1 MPLTASLV
9 DPAATLSA
17 LSDAIGHAKG
27 GDGLAPV
34 TVAVPTNTCGVMA
47 RRALGRSSGLVGVDM
62 VTLNRLAEL
71 IAGPGLAAA
80 GRSPMSNP
88 VIDLAVARVLADD
101 PGPFRRV
108 ASHPSTI
115 VALRDLHTELRL
127 AGPAA
132 ADRLADHGSRGAQAV
147 RVSRAVTTALA
158 GAWYDEADLLVG
170 ATETVHEGPPAGLG
184 RLVLYLPDQLRGLD
198 AAFVRTLAAGLDVH
212 VVAPVT
218 GDHSDATTIG
228 MLTRLGVEPPAGPAG
243 GPDDPDGPDAGAH
256 SPASVCRPAAVV
268 STTDADD
275 EVRIAVRH
283 VLESARRGVP
293 LERIAVLWPTHRP
306 YARLVEH
313 HLTAAGI
320 PWNGRPGTSTTERL
334 APRFVLDLLDVD
346 RRGLRRRALFDLL
359 ADVPA
364 RDGDGQYLPTAS
376 WERVSRYA
384 GVARDDDWDV
394 RLGSLHGH
402 ERWGESATGLAAFVG
417 ELRDRLGHPG
427 RTRRWWDWAQ
437 WCTDELDRWVGRRT
451 LDHLP
456 DAEYRAWEALTRA
469 LDRLRHLDP
478 VSEPVTRH
486 RFRTTLEAEL
496 EAAPARLG
504 RVGDGVTV
512 GPLAGGAGLDVDV
525 AVVLGASEGT
535 LPPTPT
541 SDPLLSDA
549 DRAHAGLPTADDRTA
564 RLRHVFRALLASS
577 EVTVT
582 VPRGDLRATAEVRP
596 SRWLPSGSEPTPA
609 PQVVDSHHAG
619 LAATVFPV
627 SPSEHRLRSRY
638 VHTVG
643 GGRVADAPGAADD
656 AVLVRGLQLRAARR
670 SDSLTVF
677 DGDLSG
683 VEVPRLDHTVSPT
696 RLEMWSG
703 CPHAYFVRHLLK
715 VSPIDEPE
723 AAISITALDRGS
735 AHHDALDRFHR
746 AVLDGELPPP
756 GPTGW
761 LSEHRDALARFF
773 DEVCITTERRGRTGR
788 PAFWSDERARMRA
801 DLLGWLDR
809 DSEYVATRR
818 ATVLASEFAFG
829 RQRHDAG
836 PSASDGT
843 VLDVAIELAD
853 GRRLQLE
860 GSIDRVDRT
869 AAGELVVTDHKT
881 GAKSKFIGLG
891 SDDPTAERSLFQ
903 LPAYAAAAR
912 AAFGDPDTPVIAEYG
927 LMAKGGYD
935 RPGYA
940 VTPDVW
946 SRVLD
951 DVSLTVEG
959 IEAGW
964 FPNRPERPGWR
975 MFVQCEYCDPDH
987 LGTGERW
994 GEWERKRHDP
1004 RLARWL
1010 SPPGDADEAD
1020 TAEPRTT
1027 EPRTAGG
1034 AA

>member
-1 MPLTASLV
+1 VPLTASLV

-17 LSDAIGHAKG
+17 LADAIGRAKE

-101 PGPFRRV
+101 PGPFRAV

-127 AGPAA
+127 AGPDAA
-132 ADRLADHGSRGAQAV
+132 ARLAGHGSRGAQAV
-147 RVSRAVTTALA
+147 RVSRAVTAALTD
-158 GAWYDEADLLVG
+158 AWYDEADLLTG
-170 ATETVHEGPPAGLG
+170 ATATVHSGPPPGLG
-184 RLVLYLPDQLRGLD
+184 RLVLYLPDQLSGLG
-198 AAFVRTLAAGLDVH
+198 AAFVRALATGLDVH

-218 GDHSDATTIG
+218 HDDSDALTFG
-228 MLTRLGVEPPAGPAG
+228 MLTRLGIEPPAGPAG
-243 GPDDPDGPDAGAH
+243 DPDSASH
-256 SPASVCRPAAVV
+256 SSTSPCRPAAVV

-293 LERIAVLWPTHRP
+293 LERIAVLWPAHRP

-334 APRFVLDLLDVD
+334 APRLVLDLLDVD

-364 RDGDGQYLPTAS
+364 RDDDGRYLPTAS

-384 GVARDDDWDV
+384 GVARDDDWNV

-402 ERWGESATGLAAFVG
+402 ERWGESATGLAAFVD

-496 EAAPARLG
+496 EAVPARLG
-504 RVGDGVTV
+504 RVGDGVTA
-512 GPLAGGAGLDVDV
+512 GPLAGAAGLDVDV

-577 EVTVT
+577 AVTVT

-596 SRWLPSGSEPTPA
+596 SRWLQNGTGPAPTPH
-609 PQVVDSHHAG
+609 VVDSHHAG

-627 SPSEHRLRSRY
+627 SPSEHRLRARY

-656 AVLVRGLQLRAARR
+656 TVLVRGLQLRAARR
-670 SDSLTVF
+670 SDSVTVY

-746 AVLDGELPPP
+746 AVLDGDLPPP
-756 GPTGW
+756 GPSGW
-761 LSEHRDALARFF
+761 SSEHHAALGRFF
-773 DEVCITTERRGRTGR
+773 DEVCVTTERRGRTGR
-788 PAFWSDERARMRA
+788 PAFWSDERARMRT

-809 DSEYVATRR
+809 DSEYVAARG

-829 RQRHDAG
+829 RQRRDPG
-836 PSASDGT
+836 TSAADGT
-843 VLDVAIELAD
+843 AGTPLDVHIELPD

-869 AAGELVVTDHKT
+869 AGGELVVTDHKT
-881 GAKSKFIGLG
+881 GAKGKFTGLG
-891 SDDPTAERSLFQ
+891 ADDPTAERSLFQ

-927 LMAKGGYD
+927 LMAKGDYD
-935 RPGYA
+935 RPGYE
-940 VTPDVW
+940 VTADVW
-946 SRVLD
+946 ARVVD
-951 DVSLTVEG
+951 DVSLTVDG

-1010 SPPGDADEAD
+1010 SPPDDAEGTD
-1020 TAEPRTT
+1020 TT
-1027 EPRTAGG
+1027 EPGSAGSP
-1034 AA
+1034 A

>member
-1 MPLTASLV
+1 MPITASLV
-9 DPAATLSA
+9 EPAAA
-17 LSDAIGHAKG
+17 LAALADAIGDAKRA
-27 GDGLAPV
+27 DGLAPV
-34 TVAVPTNTCGVMA
+34 TVAVPTNTCGVMT
-47 RRALGRSSGLVGVDM
+47 RRALGRSGGLVGVDM

-127 AGPAA
+127 AGSDAA
-132 ADRLADHGSRGAQAV
+132 VRLAAHGARGARAV
-147 RVSRAVTTALA
+147 RVSRAVTEALTD
-158 GAWYDEADLLVG
+158 AWYDEADLLAG
-170 ATETVHEGPPAGLG
+170 AIETAADHPPVRLG
-184 RLVLYLPDQLRGLD
+184 RLVLYLPDQLSGL
-198 AAFVRTLAAGLDVH
+198 AATFVRTLADRLDVH
-212 VVAPVT
+212 VVSTVT
-218 GDHSDATTIG
+218 HDHSDAATFDV
-228 MLTRLGVEPPAGPAG
+228 LARLGIERPPTAAATTTTTGR
-243 GPDDPDGPDAGAH
+243 
-256 SPASVCRPAAVV
+256 SPAAVI

-283 VLESARRGVP
+283 VLQSARRGVA

-320 PWNGRPGTSTTERL
+320 PWNGRPGTSVTERL
-334 APRFVLDLLDVD
+334 APRFVLDVLDVD
-346 RRGLRRRALFDLL
+346 RRGLRRRAVFDLL

-364 RDGDGQYLPTAS
+364 RDGDGRVLPTAS
-376 WERVSRYA
+376 WERVSRHA
-384 GVARDDDWDV
+384 GVARGDDWDV
-394 RLGSLHGH
+394 RLATLRDH
-402 ERWGESATGLAAFVG
+402 EHWGAAATSLAAFVG
-417 ELRDRLGHPG
+417 ELRDRLGHPA

-456 DAEYRAWEALTRA
+456 DAEYRAWEALTKA

-496 EAAPARLG
+496 DAAPARLG

-512 GPLAGGAGLDVDV
+512 GPLAGAAGLDVDV
-525 AVVLGASEGT
+525 VVVLGAAEGT

-541 SDPLLSDA
+541 GDPLLSDA
-549 DRAHAGLPTADDRTA
+549 DRAVAGLPTDDDRTV
-564 RLRHVFRALLASS
+564 RLRHLFLGLLASAD
-577 EVTVT
+577 VTVT

-596 SRWLPSGSEPTPA
+596 SRWLPSGAEPA
-609 PQVVDSHHAG
+609 AASRVVESHYAG
-619 LAATVFPV
+619 LAATAFPV
-627 SPSEHRLRSRY
+627 SASEHRLRRRY
-638 VHTVG
+638 VHTLG
-643 GGRVADAPGAADD
+643 GGHVGSAPGADD
-656 AVLVRGLQLRAARR
+656 DPVLIRGLQLRAARR
-670 SDSLTVF
+670 SESITVY

-696 RLEMWSG
+696 RLEMWSN

-756 GPTGW
+756 GPSGW
-761 LSEHRDALARFF
+761 SAEHRAALARFL
-773 DEVCITTERRGRTGR
+773 DEVCAATERRGRTGR

-809 DSEYVATRR
+809 DSEYVAARG
-818 ATVLASEFAFG
+818 ASVLASEFAFG
-829 RQRHDAG
+829 R
-836 PSASDGT
+836 PSAGNGT
-843 VLDVAIELAD
+843 ALEVGLDLAD
-853 GRRLQLE
+853 GRRLLLE

-869 AAGELVVTDHKT
+869 AGGALVVTDHKT
-881 GAKSKFIGLG
+881 GAKRKFAGLG
-891 SDDPTAERSLFQ
+891 PDDPTAQRTLFQ

-912 AAFGDPDTPVIAEYG
+912 AAFGGADTPVIAEYG
-927 LMAKGGYD
+927 LMVKGGYE
-935 RPGYA
+935 RPGYE
-940 VTPDVW
+940 VTGDVW
-946 SRVLD
+946 ARVLD
-951 DVSLTVEG
+951 DVSLTVDG

-994 GEWERKRHDP
+994 AEWERKRHDP

-1010 SPPGDADEAD
+1010 SPPADAETGSASGSGSGSVSGTDD
-1020 TAEPRTT
+1020 GTT
-1027 EPRTAGG
+1027 GRSAS
-1034 AA
+1034 